1 MATDLIP
8 VRHMPAELI
17 HSSQGVTHAML
28 TRLRTTW
35 LAAGGATL
43 LVLSLTGIV
52 GATAM
57 VLVAAPQVL
66 PTVEEPAD
74 TTLTFE
80 DADGNNVDDDC
91 QETVEPNETA
101 AASAAAAVD
110 ENGDGKISTSEAAH
124 SDRTGGKNCNH
135 GGYVSTVA
143 REPDEASDESADTPT
158 ANECSSGAATDTQSE
173 TDTTTTATTETD
185 VTVDEA
191 PNAHGKAVAKVA
203 QDETA
208 VGGKNCNHGGAV
220 SEVAKNKTHG
230 KPDADRKE
238 KQKHG
243 HGHNKN

>member
-1 MATDLIP
+1 
-8 VRHMPAELI
+8 
-17 HSSQGVTHAML
+17 ML

-66 PTVEEPAD
+66 PTAEEPAD
-74 TTLTFE
+74 TTATFQ

-91 QETVEPNETA
+91 QVTVEPNETA

-110 ENGDGKISTSEAAH
+110 LNGDGTISTSEAAQ
-124 SDRTGGKNCNH
+124 SDRTGGTNCNH

-143 REPDEASDESADTPT
+143 RESDEDADAPE
-158 ANECSSGAATDTQSE
+158 ADQCSSDTTGTE
-173 TDTTTTATTETD
+173 TDTTTAETD
-185 VTVDEA
+185 TTVDEA
-191 PNAHGKAVAKVA
+191 PNAHGKAVSAVA

-220 SEVAKNKTHG
+220 SEVAKNKGHG

-243 HGHNKN
+243 HGHNKD